1 MTNIG
6 VLVSGGG
13 TNLQAIIDKINDGA
27 LSKCKITVVIAS
39 KPRIYAL
46 ERAKTAGIPGLCIEK
61 KHFPNPAEFDEALVA
76 ALRLH
81 EADLVVTAGYLTIFG
96 QAVIDAFPNRII
108 NIHPALIPSFSGKNF
123 YGLAPH
129 IKALEY
135 GVKITGATTHFT
147 WLDTDAGPII
157 MQKAV
162 IVEEND
168 TPESLQKRVME
179 EAEQVILPETIR
191 LFSEN
196 RLRVEGRRVIILDD
210 SADKNVEAVDKYD

>member
-13 TNLQAIIDKINDGA
+13 TNLQAIIDKIEEGA
-27 LSKCKITVVIAS
+27 LSRCKITVVIAGN
-39 KPRIYAL
+39 PRAYAL
-46 ERAKTAGIPGLCIEK
+46 ERAKAARIPHLCIEK
-61 KHFPNPAEFDEALVA
+61 KTFADPADFDRALIG
-76 ALRLH
+76 ALRAH
-81 EADLVVTAGYLTIFG
+81 GAGLVVTAGYLTLFG

-108 NIHPALIPSFSGKNF
+108 NVHPALIPSFCGKGF

-162 IVEEND
+162 EVKADD
-168 TPESLQKRVME
+168 TPESLQKRVMA

-196 RLRVEGRRVIILDD
+196 RLRVEGRRVIIQND
-210 SADKNVEAVDKYD
+210 